1 MKCSVVVCCMVLLH
15 TTIYKPYSE
24 ILRAAPGP
32 ARPRARRGRNWPCAG
47 RGSVFRGQR
56 HLSPTLARF
65 RASWALLRGLGVVS
79 GLPRREWRCWPA
91 RSPGCRPSP
100 WRSTWGRFRKRNL
113 KHAKECSIQQRRGFA
128 CGVCRWKR
136 RFGCSRN
143 SAVSA
148 ARFESGFRERDGQG
162 QHWRGPHSHG
172 GFLKMIVCE
181 SGGHAN
187 GLTYFIFRFLRRP
200 LDVLPTNYRVFTD
213 KIAKIKCNVL

>member
-1 MKCSVVVCCMVLLH
+1 MLFLVSFGFGTVLFLV
-15 TTIYKPYSE
+15 
-24 ILRAAPGP
+24 LR
-32 ARPRARRGRNWPCAG
+32 RFPRVTRRGSSSGGGQICQNAEIPPSFMSLPCIFCK
-47 RGSVFRGQR
+47 RM
-56 HLSPTLARF
+56 HLQYI
-65 RASWALLRGLGVVS
+65 
-79 GLPRREWRCWPA
+79 E
-91 RSPGCRPSP
+91 
-100 WRSTWGRFRKRNL
+100 GRFRKRNL

-200 LDVLPTNYRVFTD
+200 H
-213 KIAKIKCNVL
+213 

>member
-1 MKCSVVVCCMVLLH
+1 MSDLC
-15 TTIYKPYSE
+15 I
-24 ILRAAPGP
+24 
-32 ARPRARRGRNWPCAG
+32 
-47 RGSVFRGQR
+47 
-56 HLSPTLARF
+56 
-65 RASWALLRGLGVVS
+65 
-79 GLPRREWRCWPA
+79 
-91 RSPGCRPSP
+91 
-100 WRSTWGRFRKRNL
+100 WGRFRKRNL

-200 LDVLPTNYRVFTD
+200 LIAFSLARVRGNTPVLPFISLFSCNYSGFLIPGYYSWKRNIPFFSFNSFSCDENRGCVRCMTILRLKNNQPWRV
-213 KIAKIKCNVL
+213 IYAG

>member
-1 MKCSVVVCCMVLLH
+1 MGIFAVVA
-15 TTIYKPYSE
+15 IGNNGK
-24 ILRAAPGP
+24 
-32 ARPRARRGRNWPCAG
+32 N
-47 RGSVFRGQR
+47 
-56 HLSPTLARF
+56 
-65 RASWALLRGLGVVS
+65 
-79 GLPRREWRCWPA
+79 
-91 RSPGCRPSP
+91 
-100 WRSTWGRFRKRNL
+100 WGRFRKRNL

-200 LDVLPTNYRVFTD
+200 QIVLGVQGLALTRHKKTRSVISCVALLTGKFRRKFRSKSVCALLSANARGKKWTRSGR
-213 KIAKIKCNVL
+213 ITQLAQRHLN

>member
-1 MKCSVVVCCMVLLH
+1 MHRLHFGFVCNRDLFQANSL
-15 TTIYKPYSE
+15 
-24 ILRAAPGP
+24 
-32 ARPRARRGRNWPCAG
+32 
-47 RGSVFRGQR
+47 
-56 HLSPTLARF
+56 
-65 RASWALLRGLGVVS
+65 
-79 GLPRREWRCWPA
+79 
-91 RSPGCRPSP
+91 
-100 WRSTWGRFRKRNL
+100 WGRFRKRNL

-200 LDVLPTNYRVFTD
+200 PLVLL
-213 KIAKIKCNVL
+213 IKYFMLILGGGVGLPRLYQVARDIPSCSHGLSRLMLFSLR